1 MIEDPSVGF
10 LYAVAACDDPLA
22 APLIPM
28 LCVGAGDVAEFV
40 RAPGLHGD
48 GPHDLAMSGLNLAG
62 AAPVPRHRVLSK
74 WSARDSA
81 LVAAAR
87 SVGLF
92 PPAVHD
98 DAGDL
103 RAAEAE
109 RIALAGTPQGRL
121 SAHFADH
128 EVWAG
133 SCAYVYVSD
142 LGFDRAVFV
151 LRTDNPYQARSQ
163 LVMLGVDRDDIA
175 RLTGIS
181 R

>member
-1 MIEDPSVGF
+1 MVEDPEVGF
-10 LYAVAACDDPLA
+10 VYAVAALDDPLA
-22 APLIPM
+22 APLTPM
-28 LCVGAGDVAEFV
+28 LCVGGCDSVQFV
-40 RAPGLHGD
+40 FAPGLNGD
-48 GPHDLAMSGLNLAG
+48 GQHDPATLDLDFARAT
-62 AAPVPRHRVLSK
+62 PVPRHRVLSK

-87 SVGLF
+87 SVGLL
-92 PPAVHD
+92 PPAVHG

-103 RAAEAE
+103 RATEAE
-109 RIALAGTPQGRL
+109 GIALAGTPQGRL
-121 SAHFADH
+121 SVHLTDH

-133 SCAYVYVSD
+133 SNAYVYVSD

-163 LVMLGVDRDDIA
+163 LVMLGVNRDDIA

-181 R
+181 G